1 MHRSQG
7 KSPDNDCLP
16 IQEEEPLEISEAPR
30 RHAAAPVKVCPQGH
44 TSKDSSTSGDT
55 HACNSHVQHLCNK
68 CYHILISHFVEEGV
82 ELKGEE
88 NSSSTSG
95 LPRAR
100 VRNVSL
106 PRLNAST
113 YGGNQIHDRD
123 HQKVR
128 QTTEK
133 QEFFSLVLSVQPI
146 RIRGIAFILICNH
159 ALFIFIG
166 GTRNNGDE
174 ADLRPPALL

>member
-1 MHRSQG
+1 MTPCLSSVAASSRRLARWPCIAPKGNHLTTIACLSKK
-7 KSPDNDCLP
+7 KSRLKFQRPRATQRRPSKSVRKAITVKILP
-16 IQEEEPLEISEAPR
+16 LPGTRMRAI
-30 RHAAAPVKVCPQGH
+30 V
-44 TSKDSSTSGDT
+44 
-55 HACNSHVQHLCNK
+55 HVQYLCNK

-123 HQKVR
+123 RPKNP
-128 QTTEK
+128 T
-133 QEFFSLVLSVQPI
+133 
-146 RIRGIAFILICNH
+146 
-159 ALFIFIG
+159 
-166 GTRNNGDE
+166 NN
-174 ADLRPPALL
+174 